1 MMTRDFLSL
10 SLSLS
15 LSLFFASRQKNKDER
30 ERERARKRR
39 LETLL
44 RDVSKSSASLSLS
57 LSRYVYINLKRKPP
71 FCFGESLLQIFV
83 SLSNVCKSDVCVERK
98 KNETKERASAARDA
112 RENGGDE

>member
-10 SLSLS
+10 SLSLLRVS
-15 LSLFFASRQKNKDER
+15 DQKTKTR
-30 ERERARKRR
+30 ERESAQESGVSRR
-39 LETLL
+39 CS

-71 FCFGESLLQIFV
+71 FCFGETSSDIC
-83 SLSNVCKSDVCVERK
+83 SLSNVFKSDVCVERK

>member
-10 SLSLS
+10 SLSS
-15 LSLFFASRQKNKDER
+15 SRLGPKNKDER
-30 ERERARKRR
+30 EREREKAAFRDAARRCFKEQRF
-39 LETLL
+39 
-44 RDVSKSSASLSLS
+44 SLS

-71 FCFGESLLQIFV
+71 FCFGETSSDICLFQMCL
-83 SLSNVCKSDVCVERK
+83 SDVCIEK